1 MLTLLSTEQTKVLHS
16 LHEAQSGCDLVEAVA
31 GCGKTSLICCYL
43 DQMNQQQKA
52 LVLAFN
58 VAAASELKRR
68 VKQSSNIDIHT
79 FHSYALQI
87 LKHPKIVPTKH
98 YHCFHSGEW
107 AQRVEKTAG
116 GGTPQQAWYA
126 VKRQINRLR
135 AIYPFD
141 HETDD
146 PTVSAAVE
154 LVTAQGTSEMEVDDL
169 PYWALMSDTTNIQP
183 YTVIVVDEAQDS
195 NPVQIALLKKIFR
208 RSLASNIIAVGDRH
222 QSIYGFRFVSG
233 ALDTIKQQF
242 VNLIGEENVRT
253 LSLAVCFRCPKR
265 IVAIAEQIHRG
276 IQCATT
282 TNLGKIQVK
291 HVPAASVV
299 LFLHKIATQNRKTF
313 CVVRQNQTCMQF
325 LTAALQHQWT
335 NFLWF
340 SPSVCADICVVMSY
354 LLPNV
359 GSGDVA
365 DPSVY
370 LQFLIAKQSEALSC
384 FLHDQWIDLRNR
396 GSKGVMD
403 VSPTVVNLL
412 NNPSCTFVELLIYL
426 LKNVSNDFHS
436 TANLI
441 VTTAHCTKGL
451 TFDGTVCILDY
462 NTYKNSEE
470 DRNLLYVAVTR
481 ATTGLMFLMTRE
493 QQPRVSQFLDL
504 QHIYDISSST

>member
-1 MLTLLSTEQTKVLHS
+1 MKQH
-16 LHEAQSGCDLVEAVA
+16 
-31 GCGKTSLICCYL
+31 
-43 DQMNQQQKA
+43 QKA

-87 LKHPKIVPTKH
+87 LNHPKIVPTKH
-98 YHCFHSGEW
+98 YHCFHTGEW
-107 AQRVEKTAG
+107 AERLKNSAG
-116 GGTPQQAWYA
+116 GTSQQAWYA
-126 VKRQINRLR
+126 VKRHINRLR

-141 HETDD
+141 HNTDD
-146 PTVSAAVE
+146 ALVSAAIH

-183 YTVIVVDEAQDS
+183 YSVIVVDEAQDS
-195 NPVQIALLKKIFR
+195 NPVQIALLKKIFCK
-208 RSLASNIIAVGDRH
+208 SLASNIIVVGDRH
-222 QSIYGFRFVSG
+222 QSIYGFRFVCG
-233 ALDTIKQQF
+233 ALDNIKQQF
-242 VNLIGEENVRT
+242 VDLMGEENVRI
-253 LSLAVCFRCPKR
+253 LSLAVCFRCLNR

-276 IQCATT
+276 IQCASTS
-282 TNLGKIQVK
+282 NLGVIQVK

-299 LFLHKIATQNRKTF
+299 LFLHNIATQNHKTF

-325 LTAALQHQWT
+325 LTAALQHKW
-335 NFLWF
+335 NDFLWF
-340 SPSVCADICVVMSY
+340 SPSVCADICVVVSY

-365 DPSVY
+365 EPEIY

-384 FLHDQWIDLRNR
+384 FLQDQWVDLRNR
-396 GSKGVMD
+396 GYKGIMD

-412 NNPSCTFVELLIYL
+412 NSPCCMFVELLIYL
-426 LKNVSNDFHS
+426 LKNVGNSFHCN
-436 TANLI
+436 ANLI

-462 NTYKNSEE
+462 NTYKNNEE

-493 QQPRVSQFLDL
+493 HQPRVSQFLDL
-504 QHIYDISSST
+504 QHIYDISSTT